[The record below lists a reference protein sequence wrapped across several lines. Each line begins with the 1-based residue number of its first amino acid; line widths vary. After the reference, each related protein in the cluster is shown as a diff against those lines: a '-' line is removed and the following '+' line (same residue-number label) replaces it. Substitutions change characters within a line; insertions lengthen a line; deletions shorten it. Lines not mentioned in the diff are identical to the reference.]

1 MQRNDAASNV
11 EIVAVIASIG
21 AYLGRLYERRRGAT
35 VQPQA
40 YKPPTARTYTGEQW
54 LAVLHRASMC
64 TMRRGLRVHTG
75 AGWSDT
81 MFRRRMRLFSSA

>member
-1 MQRNDAASNV
+1 MQRNDAASNI

-21 AYLGRLYERRRGAT
+21 AYLGRIYERRREPT
-35 VQPQA
+35 VQPRA
-40 YKPPTARTYTGEQW
+40 DAHVYTGEQW
-54 LAVLHRASMC
+54 LSVLHKASMC

-81 MFRRRMRLFSSA
+81 MFRRRMRLFSSD